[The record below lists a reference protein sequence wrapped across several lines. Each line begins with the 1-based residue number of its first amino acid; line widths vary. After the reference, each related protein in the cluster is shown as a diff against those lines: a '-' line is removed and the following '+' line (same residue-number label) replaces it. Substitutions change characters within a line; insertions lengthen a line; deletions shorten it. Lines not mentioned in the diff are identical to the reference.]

1 VGAPPDAYSDTGQG
15 WGLVPLHPLRMRAEG
30 YRGFV
35 ALVRRAFRQMG
46 MLRIDHVMG
55 LCRQF
60 WVPDGATALDGG
72 YVRFPQ
78 DDLLGILA
86 LESRRARALV
96 VGEDLGV
103 VPPGL
108 REEMAERS
116 VLRSQVLYFERGH
129 DGSFVSPQ
137 HYAQSAFV
145 SLGTHDL
152 PTLAGYVEG
161 RDLRVRRAA
170 GNLES
175 DLALARALA
184 EREQAVRQLKQA
196 LRTAELL
203 PALPEPPSLEAL
215 SEAVHRWLA
224 GANSRLIGL
233 GLDDLTLE
241 PDALNTPATLLAEAP
256 NWSRRS
262 RMTLEA
268 IALDERIADLLRKLR
283 AAVWP
288 G

>member
-1 VGAPPDAYSDTGQG
+1 
-15 WGLVPLHPLRMRAEG
+15 
-30 YRGFV
+30 
-35 ALVRRAFRQMG
+35 
-46 MLRIDHVMG
+46 
-55 LCRQF
+55 
-60 WVPDGATALDGG
+60 GATALDGG

-86 LESRRARALV
+86 LESRRARALC

-108 REEMAERS
+108 REEMASRN

-129 DGSFVSPQ
+129 DGGFVSPQ

-175 DLALARALA
+175 DAALARALE
-184 EREQAVRQLKQA
+184 EREHAVRQLKQA
-196 LRTAELL
+196 LRAAQLL

-215 SEAVHRWLA
+215 TEAVHRWLA
-224 GANSRLIGL
+224 SANSRLIGL

-241 PDALNTPATLLAEAP
+241 PDALNTPATLLPSAP
-256 NWSRRS
+256 NWARRS